1 MILFWETKIFFQV
14 TNFQND
20 NIYVIETDMLKV
32 SWKYYVLFEFTYLK
46 KRIQRPEFP
55 NEIFDYES

>member
-14 TNFQND
+14 TNFPNA
-20 NIYVIETDMLKV
+20 NVIEIGMLKV